1 LRNALIVPNM
11 PPSNTAAWLTKPKT
25 PLAVSSAP
33 YTPPGRNQIV
43 IRARAVGINFCDW
56 AKQDIGGMLFPWAK
70 LPYIMGEDVAGEV
83 VEVGPGGG
91 DGEVPFKVG
100 DRVLGH
106 CLGLDKISS
115 GSSEGAFQEHVVL
128 RAGLVARIPDSVAFE
143 RACVLPVCLSTA
155 ATGLFCDKHLAL
167 DLPSVDNYD
176 AGRANK
182 AGKVLI
188 VWGASTAVGM
198 NCVQL
203 AVGAGYQV
211 VATAGKHNFDY
222 VRSLGAA
229 SVFDYR
235 DTNCALDVIKATQ
248 HIGSGCAGAVAIGVD
263 SIKPCID
270 IVAACCKGKDK
281 GYVAQM
287 SLNGPP
293 PPEPGV
299 LNLVAWL
306 ARAGYAWF
314 STLVKKNLKG
324 VKVEFIWGSDLY
336 DGPVAEA
343 VYGSFLPAALE
354 QGSFVPA
361 PEPLVVG
368 HGLDKIQEAFE
379 VGRKGVS
386 AKKLVVTV

>member
-1 LRNALIVPNM
+1 M
-11 PPSNTAAWLTKPKT
+11 PPSNTAAWLTKPRS

-33 YTPPGRNQIV
+33 YTPPGPNQIV
-43 IRARAVGINFCDW
+43 VRSRAIGVNYCDW
-56 AKQDIGGMLFPWAK
+56 AKQDLGSWIFPWAK
-70 LPYIMGEDVAGEV
+70 LPFVMGEDVAGEV
-83 VEVGPGGG
+83 VEVGTGAGAAA
-91 DGEVPFKVG
+91 FKIG

-106 CLGLDKISS
+106 ALGLDKISA
-115 GSSEGAFQEHVVL
+115 GASEGAFQEYVVL

-143 RACVLPVCLSTA
+143 RPCVLPVCLSTA
-155 ATGLFCDKHLAL
+155 ATGLFCDKHLGL
-167 DLPSVDNYD
+167 DLPSVNSY
-176 AGRANK
+176 AAAEGK
-182 AGKVLI
+182 KGGKVLV

-203 AVGAGYQV
+203 AVGAGYTV
-211 VATAGKHNFDY
+211 IATAGKHNFAY

-229 SVFDYR
+229 DVFEYR
-235 DTNCALDVIKATQ
+235 DANCTREVIKAVQ
-248 HIGSGCAGAVAIGVD
+248 NIRSGCAGAVAIGAG

-270 IVAACCKGKDK
+270 IVAACRKGTDT

-293 PPEPGV
+293 PPQPGA
-299 LNLVAWL
+299 LNLVSWLAGAAYAWL
-306 ARAGYAWF
+306 
-314 STLVKKNLKG
+314 STQVKKNLKG

-343 VYGSFLPAALE
+343 VYGSFLPAALAK
-354 QGSFVPA
+354 GSFVPA

-368 HGLDKIQEAFE
+368 HGLDKIQEAIE

>member
-1 LRNALIVPNM
+1 M

-33 YTPPGRNQIV
+33 YTPPGRDQIV
-43 IRARAVGINFCDW
+43 IRTRAIGVNFCDW
-56 AKQDIGGMLFPWAK
+56 AKQDIGGMIFPWAK

-91 DGEVPFKVG
+91 DKIPFRVG

-106 CLGLDKISS
+106 CLGLDKISA
-115 GSSEGAFQEHVVL
+115 GSSEGAFQEYVVL
-128 RAGLVARIPDSVAFE
+128 RAGLVARIPDAVSFE

-155 ATGLFCDKHLAL
+155 ATGLFCDKHLGL
-167 DLPSVDNYD
+167 DLPSVDND
-176 AGRANK
+176 APAAREGSK
-182 AGKVLI
+182 AGKVLV

-203 AVGAGYQV
+203 AVGAGYKV
-211 VATAGKHNFDY
+211 VATAGRHNFDY
-222 VRSLGAA
+222 VSSLGAS

-235 DTNCALDVIKATQ
+235 DANCVRDVIRATQ
-248 HIGSGCAGAVAIGVD
+248 QIGSGCAGAVAIGAD

-270 IVAACCKGKDK
+270 IAAACCKGTADTA
-281 GYVAQM
+281 YVAQM

-299 LNLVAWL
+299 LNLVTWL
-306 ARAGYAWF
+306 AKAGYAWF
-314 STLVKKNLKG
+314 STLVKKNMKG
-324 VKVEFIWGSDLY
+324 VKVEFVWGSDLY
-336 DGPVAEA
+336 PGPVAEA
-343 VYGSFLPAALE
+343 VYGSFLPAALAR
-354 QGSFVPA
+354 GSFVPA

-368 HGLDKIQEAFE
+368 HGLDKVQEAFE

>member
-1 LRNALIVPNM
+1 M
-11 PPSNTAAWLTKPKT
+11 PPSNTAAWLTKPKS
-25 PLAVSSAP
+25 PLSVSSAP

-43 IRARAVGINFCDW
+43 VRSRAIGVNFCDW
-56 AKQDIGGMLFPWAK
+56 AKQDIGNMIFPWAK
-70 LPYIMGEDVAGEV
+70 LPFVMGEDVAGEV
-83 VEVGPGGG
+83 VEVGPG
-91 DGEVPFKVG
+91 DVPFKVG

-106 CLGLDKISS
+106 CLGLDKISA
-115 GSSEGAFQEHVVL
+115 GVSEGAFQEYVVL
-128 RAGLVARIPDSVAFE
+128 RAGLVARIPDEVSFE

-155 ATGLFCDKHLAL
+155 ATGLFCDKHLGL
-167 DLPSVDNYD
+167 DLPSVEDRGVGEGD
-176 AGRANK
+176 K
-182 AGKVLI
+182 AGKVLV

-203 AVGAGYQV
+203 AVAAGYTV

-235 DTNCALDVIKATQ
+235 DANCAHDVIKAAQ
-248 HIGSGCAGAVAIGVD
+248 QIGSGCAGAVAIGAG

-270 IVAACCKGKDK
+270 IVAACCKGTDK

-299 LNLVAWL
+299 LNLVTWL
-306 ARAGYAWF
+306 AKAGYAWF

-324 VKVEFIWGSDLY
+324 VEVEFIWGSDLY

-343 VYGSFLPAALE
+343 VYGRFLPSALE

-379 VGRKGVS
+379 VGKKGVS

>member
-1 LRNALIVPNM
+1 M

-25 PLAVSSAP
+25 PLSVSSAP
-33 YTPPGRNQIV
+33 YTPPGPNQIV
-43 IRARAVGINFCDW
+43 VRSRAIAVNYCDW
-56 AKQDIGGMLFPWAK
+56 AKQDLGSMLFPWVK
-70 LPYIMGEDVAGEV
+70 LPFVMGEDVAGEV
-83 VEVGPGGG
+83 VEVGPGAGAS
-91 DGEVPFKVG
+91 FKVG

-106 CLGLDKISS
+106 AVGLDKISS
-115 GSSEGAFQEHVVL
+115 GASEGAFQEYVVL

-155 ATGLFCDKHLAL
+155 ATGLFCDKHLGL
-167 DLPSVDNYD
+167 KLPSLENY
-176 AGRANK
+176 AAAEGKK
-182 AGKVLI
+182 AGKVLV

-203 AVGAGYQV
+203 AVGAGYTV
-211 VATAGKHNFDY
+211 VATAGRHNFDY

-229 SVFDYR
+229 EVFDYR
-235 DTNCALDVIKATQ
+235 EANCARDVTKATQ
-248 HIGSGCAGAVAIGVD
+248 KIASGCAGAVALGAD

-270 IVAACCKGKDK
+270 IVSACCKGKDK
-281 GYVAQM
+281 AYVAQM

-293 PPEPGV
+293 PPKPGP
-299 LNLVAWL
+299 LNLVVWLAGAAYAWL
-306 ARAGYAWF
+306 

-343 VYGSFLPAALE
+343 VYGDFLPAALAK
-354 QGSFVPA
+354 GSFVPA
-361 PEPLVVG
+361 PEPQIVG
-368 HGLDKIQEAFE
+368 HGLDKVQEAFE

>member
-1 LRNALIVPNM
+1 M

-25 PLAVSSAP
+25 PLAIYSAP

-43 IRARAVGINFCDW
+43 IRNRAIGVNFCDW
-56 AKQDIGGMLFPWAK
+56 AKQDVGNMIFPWAK

-83 VEVGPGGG
+83 VEVGPG
-91 DGEVPFKVG
+91 DDVPFKVG

-106 CLGLDKISS
+106 CLGLDKISA
-115 GSSEGAFQEHVVL
+115 GSSEGAFQEYVVL
-128 RAGLVARIPDSVAFE
+128 QAGLVSRIPDSVSFE
-143 RACVLPVCLSTA
+143 RACVLPICLSTA
-155 ATGLFCDKHLAL
+155 ATGLFCDKHLGL
-167 DLPSVDNYD
+167 DLPSVDNYGG
-176 AGRANK
+176 AGRDAAK
-182 AGKVLI
+182 AAKVLV

-203 AVGAGYQV
+203 AVGAGYKV
-211 VATAGKHNFDY
+211 VATAGRHNFDY

-235 DTNCALDVIKATQ
+235 DANCAREVIKATQ
-248 HIGSGCAGAVAIGVD
+248 EIGTGCAGAVAIGVD

-270 IVAACCKGKDK
+270 IVAACCKGADK

-299 LNLVAWL
+299 LNLANWL
-306 ARAGYAWF
+306 VKVGYAWF
-314 STLVKKNLKG
+314 STLVKKSVKG

-336 DGPVAEA
+336 NGPVAEA
-343 VYGSFLPAALE
+343 VYGRFLPAALA